1 MCAYFSL
8 NCFLFYHGVD
18 SLYHIFSYK
27 LRIEMGSVS
36 KFWTNPWNNLPI
48 FVFIFLDE
56 CLLIS
61 IYQTKI
67 QMKEPFEIKTKQD
80 KKHVTCII
88 DLLIVTVAGHHKL
101 GYKLTFVMKNEYKL
115 PKTDHI
121 NCKTYDH
128 TRSGLF
134 FLYIVY
140 FIR

>member
-1 MCAYFSL
+1 MCAYFPL

-36 KFWTNPWNNLPI
+36 KFGTNPLNILPI
-48 FVFIFLDE
+48 FVFIFLYE

-88 DLLIVTVAGHHKL
+88 DLLIVAGHHKL
-101 GYKLTFVMKNEYKL
+101 GYKLTFVIKNEYKL

-128 TRSGLF
+128 TRVGCSFCIL
-134 FLYIVY
+134 IVY